1 MLLIKN
7 LSVALK
13 SEPSLLLSRS
23 SDLASYGGQAA
34 IVKNLSI
41 AIAPGTV
48 HAIMGS
54 NGSGKSTLAYTLM
67 GHPNYTI
74 TAGSI
79 TYKDQDVASLSPD
92 KRAKLGIF
100 LAFQHPYEI
109 PGVTVLSFLK
119 SAHQA
124 ITGIQLGV
132 KEFQLLLLEAMELL
146 AIDPLFAHRALNVG
160 FSGGE
165 KKRLEML
172 QLIILHPSL
181 IILDEIDSGLDID
194 ALKVVAH
201 GLQQLKEKNPDVSII
216 MITHNPRM
224 LDYLKPHMVHI
235 MHQGT
240 IIKSGDLSLVS
251 ELEAKGY
258 DAYNSQ

>member
-13 SEPSLLLSRS
+13 S
-23 SDLASYGGQAA
+23 GQQ
-34 IVKNLSI
+34 IIKNLFLEV
-41 AIAPGTV
+41 APGTV

-74 TAGSI
+74 IDGLI
-79 TYKDQDVASLSPD
+79 MYKDQDVAQLSPD

-100 LAFQHPYEI
+100 LAFQHPFEI

-124 ITGIQLGV
+124 VTGIQLGV
-132 KEFQLLLLEAMELL
+132 KEFQLLLLDAMELL
-146 AIDPLFAHRALNVG
+146 HIDPLFAHRALNVG

-172 QLIILHPSL
+172 QLLILKPSL
-181 IILDEIDSGLDID
+181 VILDEIDSGLDID
-194 ALKVVAH
+194 ALKVVAQ
-201 GLQQLKEKNPDVSII
+201 GLHHLKNQNPDVSII
-216 MITHNPRM
+216 MITHYPRM
-224 LDYLKPHMVHI
+224 LNYLKPDYVHI

-251 ELEAKGY
+251 EIEDKGY
-258 DAYNSQ
+258 DAINS

>member
-13 SEPSLLLSRS
+13 S
-23 SDLASYGGQAA
+23 GQQ
-34 IVKNLSI
+34 IIKNLYLS
-41 AIAPGTV
+41 IAPGTV

-67 GHPNYTI
+67 GHPNYII
-74 TAGSI
+74 TQGSI
-79 TYKDQDVASLSPD
+79 TYKDQDVAQLSPD
-92 KRAKLGIF
+92 KRAKLGMF
-100 LAFQHPYEI
+100 LAFQHPFEI

-119 SAHQA
+119 EAYQA
-124 ITGIQLGV
+124 ITGTQLGV
-132 KEFQLLLLEAMELL
+132 KEFQVILLNAMELL
-146 AIDPLFAHRALNVG
+146 HIDPLFAHRALNVG

-172 QLIILHPSL
+172 QLLILKPSL
-181 IILDEIDSGLDID
+181 VILDEIDSGLDID
-194 ALKVVAH
+194 ALKVVAQ
-201 GLQQLKEKNPDVSII
+201 GLHHLKNQQPDVSIM

-224 LDYLKPHMVHI
+224 LDYLKPDVVHI

-240 IIKSGDLSLVS
+240 ITKSGDLSLVS
-251 ELEAKGY
+251 ELEDKGY
-258 DAYNSQ
+258 DAYQS

>member
-13 SEPSLLLSRS
+13 S
-23 SDLASYGGQAA
+23 GQQ
-34 IVKNLSI
+34 IIENLFLEV
-41 AIAPGTV
+41 APGTV

-74 TAGSI
+74 IDGSI
-79 TYKDQDVASLSPD
+79 MYKDQDIAQLSPD
-92 KRAKLGIF
+92 KRAKLGMF
-100 LAFQHPYEI
+100 LAFQHPFEI

-132 KEFQLLLLEAMELL
+132 KDFQLILLDAMELL
-146 AIDPLFAHRALNVG
+146 HIDPLFAHRALNVG

-172 QLIILHPSL
+172 QLIILKPSL
-181 IILDEIDSGLDID
+181 VILDEIDSGLDID

-201 GLQQLKEKNPDVSII
+201 GLHHLKSQNSDVAII
-216 MITHNPRM
+216 MITHYPRM
-224 LDYLKPHMVHI
+224 LNYLNPDFVHI

-251 ELEAKGY
+251 EIEDKGY
-258 DAYNSQ
+258 DAINS